1 MLELPLSAA
10 RRGLKRVLAIGSHA
24 DDVRHGQVPVELRD
38 LVLEDQLVS
47 EGVPEA
53 FMCRK
58 LRLVPA

>member
-10 RRGLKRVLAIGSHA
+10 RRGLERVLAIGCHA
-24 DDVRHGQVPVELRD
+24 DVRHGQVPVKLRD

-53 FMCRK
+53 FRCRK